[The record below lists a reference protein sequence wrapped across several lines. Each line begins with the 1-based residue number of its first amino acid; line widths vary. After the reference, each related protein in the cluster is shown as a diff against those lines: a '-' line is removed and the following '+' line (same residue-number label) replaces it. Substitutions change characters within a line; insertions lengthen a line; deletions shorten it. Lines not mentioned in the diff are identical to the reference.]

1 MMLKNKSRAVHFS
14 LDGASQWSY
23 VPVISK
29 GNQARLQENRPMS
42 NFPPSFYNSDIYTSE
57 SAVYL
62 MARDMIRANP
72 NPASD
77 RKPHIV
83 QTRDGFQIEFC
94 TPQWGAR
101 CGYKLVRA
109 A

>member
-1 MMLKNKSRAVHFS
+1 MLDHMGPMDLQR
-14 LDGASQWSY
+14 
-23 VPVISK
+23 VISK
-29 GNQARLQENRPMS
+29 GNQARLRENRQMS
-42 NFPPSFYNSDIYTSE
+42 NFPPSFYSSDIYTSE
-57 SAVYL
+57 SAAYL

-77 RKPHIV
+77 RKPHSG